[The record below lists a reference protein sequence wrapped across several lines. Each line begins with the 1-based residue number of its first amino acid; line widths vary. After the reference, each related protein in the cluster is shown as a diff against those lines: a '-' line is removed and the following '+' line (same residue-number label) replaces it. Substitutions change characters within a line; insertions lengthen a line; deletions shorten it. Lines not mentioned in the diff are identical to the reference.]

1 MNTEAMMI
9 DRDTLIEKIHAA
21 KSKVAILGVVS
32 LDLDWMDFANEFTQ
46 KISRGDFVL
55 HIFRESENSIY
66 GKSLISQNKEV
77 SKDSTGRSFSN
88 LKYAY
93 DSVIDE
99 LRYHLF
105 DKCVRHGTEETKKYY
120 KKNFF
125 VRTMCLEIPVPV
137 VQIDDKYY
145 ITMALVRFSPN
156 NRRYQ
161 EVNSNSPWFEEYKAY
176 FDAFLDNPDC
186 SIKYSGV
193 ARYRDE
199 GSDDEILELY
209 DNERIARG
217 LYPRDC
223 FYNTINAQLV
233 VWAFIFNRKGQ
244 LLLHRRKWNAK
255 DNQGLWDKSVGGHID
270 YSVDFDSTDAVSRE
284 LIEELFKK
292 EEVAQTHTHK
302 SYFSE
307 NPENLIFLGDWRP
320 DIRSNVPFNEI
331 NRNINEWL
339 YFRLPK
345 STSVQRKSDRIM
357 PPTFYDKDGA
367 VIPLTE
373 LKDSLDRDTLV
384 KLAQKS
390 KKFKYLFENKTNTEI
405 FNAIDAVMILELL
418 DEERVAIKV
427 KTLNDVAKKLF
438 NITVV
443 LGDRKRL
450 NVISDI
456 YLFVADNSLSSES
469 QLKLLENSDYMLLD
483 LEEVKDKYYSGELL
497 LSPDMETTLA
507 NTDGLMSILDN
518 FANRIKRS
526 IK

>member
-1 MNTEAMMI
+1 MAE
-9 DRDTLIEKIHAA
+9 LITRAELIKKIHAA
-21 KSKVAILGVVS
+21 EKKVAILGVVS
-32 LDLDWMDFANEFTQ
+32 IDLDWQDFVDEFAKKLSQ
-46 KISRGDFVL
+46 GNFVL

-66 GKSLISQNKEV
+66 SKSLIAQKKEV
-77 SKDSTGRSFSN
+77 SRDSTGRSFST
-88 LKYAY
+88 LKYAF
-93 DSVIDE
+93 DAVIDE
-99 LRYHLF
+99 LRFELY
-105 DKCVRHGTEETKKYY
+105 DRCVRNGTDETKKYY

-125 VRTMCLEIPVPV
+125 VRTMCLEVPVPV

-145 ITMALVRFSPN
+145 ITMSLVRFSSD
-156 NRRYQ
+156 NRVYQ
-161 EVNSNSPWFEEYKAY
+161 EIDSNSPWYDEYEAY
-176 FDAFLDNPDC
+176 FSAYLDNPEC

-193 ARYRDE
+193 ARHRDE
-199 GSDDEILELY
+199 GKNDEILELY
-209 DNERIARG
+209 DNDRVARG

-270 YSVDFDSTDAVSRE
+270 YLVDFDSTDAVSRE
-284 LIEELFKK
+284 LIEELFSK

-320 DIRSNVPFNEI
+320 DIRVNVPFNEI
-331 NRNINEWL
+331 NRNRNEWL

-357 PPTFYDKDGA
+357 PPSFFDKDGTP
-367 VIPLTE
+367 IPLPD
-373 LKDSLDRDTLV
+373 LKDALDKHALLSLA
-384 KLAQKS
+384 KKS
-390 KKFKYLFENKTNTEI
+390 IKYKHQFAGNTDAEI
-405 FNAIDAVMILELL
+405 YKQIEPTDILELL
-418 DEERVAIKV
+418 DEERIVTK
-427 KTLNDVAKKLF
+427 KKSLNDVAKKLF
-438 NITVV
+438 NITVTE
-443 LGDRKRL
+443 GDRKRL

-456 YLFVADNSLSSES
+456 YLFVADSSLSSEE
-469 QLKLLENSDYMLLD
+469 QLKQLENSDYMLLD
-483 LEEVKDKYYSGELL
+483 LEDIKDKFYSGELR

-518 FANRIKRS
+518 FATRIKRS
-526 IK
+526 VK